1 MSLDV
6 KADVHASVLGYTVS
20 DLQSDIAVVS
30 NEITGTLAYV
40 TDFTGFSGDPEL
52 QKGNFLA
59 LSFDSDP
66 AADKMTVELMGAQ
79 VSPGEIE
86 LDSDKDCVFRITDK
100 DAQSVVF
107 RAYKGGEV
115 TRRTYKLSGLVLE
128 PAE

>member
-1 MSLDV
+1 MDV
-6 KADVHASVLGYTVS
+6 EADVHASVLGYTVS
-20 DLQSDIAVVS
+20 NLQSDVVVNS

-66 AADKMTVELMGAQ
+66 AADKMTVQLMGAQ
-79 VSPGEIE
+79 VTPNEIE
-86 LDSDKDCVFRITDK
+86 LDADKDCVLRITNK
-100 DAQSVVF
+100 DTQSIIF

-115 TRRTYKLSGLVLE
+115 TRRTYKLSSLVLE

>member
-1 MSLDV
+1 MDV

-20 DLQSDIAVVS
+20 DLQSDVTVNS
-30 NEITGTLAYV
+30 NEISGTLAYV
-40 TDFTGFSGDPEL
+40 TDFTGFSEDPEL

-66 AADKMTVELMGAQ
+66 AADKMTVQLMGAQ
-79 VSPGEIE
+79 VNPNEIE
-86 LDSDKDCVFRITDK
+86 LDADKDCVFRITNK
-100 DAQSVVF
+100 DTQSIIF

-115 TRRTYKLSGLVLE
+115 TRRTYKLSNLVLE